1 MSIVLIL
8 AMNNPVSESGC
19 PRLKDEQGED
29 IISQITNYQLPI
41 TNYQLPITHYPL
53 PVISSYIVY

>member
-19 PRLKDEQGED
+19 PRLKDEQAED
-29 IISQITNYQLPI
+29 RDYITNYPLPI